1 MLFVINGVSI
11 YSGYFYVYEI
21 GVVMIKSPKVIRVNK
36 INLNSYNKLV
46 RLGYVVLI
54 VNK

>member
-1 MLFVINGVSI
+1 MKRS
-11 YSGYFYVYEI
+11 
-21 GVVMIKSPKVIRVNK
+21 KVIRVNK

-54 VNK
+54 VNNAKQGDK